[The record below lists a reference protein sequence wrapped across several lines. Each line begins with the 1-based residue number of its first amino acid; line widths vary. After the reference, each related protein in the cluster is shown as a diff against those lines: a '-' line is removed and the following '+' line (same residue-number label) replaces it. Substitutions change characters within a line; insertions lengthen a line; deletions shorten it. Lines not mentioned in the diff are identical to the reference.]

1 MKLPYSFLC
10 MTVTDVI
17 IIQPPLVQLNTPYP
31 SGAYLRA
38 FFSQLKKDYP
48 QWAIGSVRWIDYSN
62 ALYRSIFSQAGLKKL
77 FSSTEKKAME
87 KAFHYEKTGKENEA
101 FNLRRYVSQQEQWI
115 RWIPAITDILSGKGR
130 ELSHEFVRSPGV
142 PRGYRME
149 NYLAGLS
156 SEPDADDALIL
167 ASLALADLA
176 DYISVVYDSAF
187 ELIRYGES
195 AAVSATSMEEIKAAM
210 AAPIMNDFYTP
221 LVQEL
226 IAGCDSRRRQ
236 LICVSCPFPGT
247 VTAALLTCK
256 LFKEAG
262 MDKVFTVMGGGC
274 VNTDL
279 RDCKESL
286 LAEWVDAFS
295 FDRGYG
301 SYWDFFRHIET
312 LECSQCG
319 TERVPLGIYKTNLEV
334 YKDTAREAPG
344 TVLFPQAIK
353 NADIYKMRFFSKNI
367 EGQNSKL
374 FSKNTSP
381 ETVKKTDRGDDV
393 ESSFSQGGLQ
403 EKRLRNQDESRYD
416 QCVAVEDKYTVQL
429 VPDFSDID
437 FSLYPR
443 LADSKNPMHRLWSD
457 GAWLKVYLAHG
468 CYWHQCAFCDTS
480 LDYVACYHPVE
491 VEKLHEA
498 LYKQA
503 EKTGVRGIHLVDEA
517 APPVALRNFALAN
530 LKKDKP
536 LSFWGNIRYEKVFS
550 RDLADILA
558 HGGLTA
564 VSGGIEIASGSG
576 LDAVHKG
583 TDLDSI
589 VAACAAFKEAGI
601 LTHAYMIYG
610 YWLETPQML
619 IDSME
624 TLRQL
629 FATGLLD
636 SSFWHK
642 FTLTKHSRI
651 YTEYCKGMHQEL
663 EVTDNPLHKDCG
675 GEQSSAGSTPN
686 SSVSAGLVSAGL
698 VSAGLVSTGLVSAG
712 SALNE
717 SISAGLVSAGS
728 VSTGLVSAGST
739 PNSSVSAG
747 LVSAGSTPNS
757 SVSAGQ
763 RSDSLF
769 SDSTLHFKGEEKSV
783 RYGKALN
790 NALATWMAGEKLK
803 APVTS
808 WFDFPMPKPSVSPHL
823 VEHAIARYE
832 KKRDTAF
839 LDYGKFAAALGKGY
853 VWLGGKPM
861 VIPSVDKKGA
871 FDLCWSYM
879 GELIYGSFPFET
891 TKNQAEK
898 ITDELLAMKSPETF
912 GGVQQENLK
921 LYKSLYTALRGKG
934 LSSISIGY

>member
-10 MTVTDVI
+10 MTVTDVS

-301 SYWDFFRHIET
+301 SYWDFFRHIEL

-334 YKDTAREAPG
+334 YKDTARESPG

-353 NADIYKMRFFSKNI
+353 NTDIYKMRFFSKNI

-374 FSKNTSP
+374 FSKNTSS

-416 QCVAVEDKYTVQL
+416 QCIAVEDKYTVQL

-629 FATGLLD
+629 FAAGLLD

-663 EVTDNPLHKDCG
+663 EVTDNPLHKG
-675 GEQSSAGSTPN
+675 GVGEQSSAGS
-686 SSVSAGLVSAGL
+686 
-698 VSAGLVSTGLVSAG
+698 VSTGLVSAG

-728 VSTGLVSAGST
+728 T
-739 PNSSVSAG
+739 PNG
-747 LVSAGSTPNS
+747 

-808 WFDFPMPKPSVSPHL
+808 WFDFPMPNPSVSPHL
-823 VEHAIARYE
+823 VEHAIAWYE

-934 LSSISIGY
+934 LSLISIGY

>member
-301 SYWDFFRHIET
+301 SYWDFFRHIEL

-334 YKDTAREAPG
+334 YKDTARESPG

-353 NADIYKMRFFSKNI
+353 NTDIYKMRFFSKNI

-374 FSKNTSP
+374 FSKNTSS

-403 EKRLRNQDESRYD
+403 EKRLHNQDESRYD
-416 QCVAVEDKYTVQL
+416 QCIAVEDKYTVQL

-437 FSLYPR
+437 FSRYPR

-457 GAWLKVYLAHG
+457 GAWIKVYLAHG

-629 FATGLLD
+629 FAAGLLD

-675 GEQSSAGSTPN
+675 GEQSSAG
-686 SSVSAGLVSAGL
+686 LVSA
-698 VSAGLVSTGLVSAG
+698 GLVSAG

-717 SISAGLVSAGS
+717 SISAGSISAE
-728 VSTGLVSAGST
+728 
-739 PNSSVSAG
+739 
-747 LVSAGSTPNS
+747 STPNS

>member
-10 MTVTDVI
+10 MTVTDVS

-334 YKDTAREAPG
+334 YKDTARESPG

-403 EKRLRNQDESRYD
+403 EKRLRNQDASRYD
-416 QCVAVEDKYTVQL
+416 QCIAVEDKYTVQL

-583 TDLDSI
+583 TNLDSI

-675 GEQSSAGSTPN
+675 GEQSSAG
-686 SSVSAGLVSAGL
+686 
-698 VSAGLVSTGLVSAG
+698 LVSAG

-717 SISAGLVSAGS
+717 SISAGL
-728 VSTGLVSAGST
+728 
-739 PNSSVSAG
+739 VSAG

>member
-10 MTVTDVI
+10 MTVTDVS

-31 SGAYLRA
+31 SGAYLKA

-334 YKDTAREAPG
+334 YKDTARESPG

-403 EKRLRNQDESRYD
+403 EKRLRNQDASRYD

-675 GEQSSAGSTPN
+675 REQSSA
-686 SSVSAGLVSAGL
+686 
-698 VSAGLVSTGLVSAG
+698 GLVSAG

-717 SISAGLVSAGS
+717 SISAGL
-728 VSTGLVSAGST
+728 
-739 PNSSVSAG
+739 VSAG

>member
-10 MTVTDVI
+10 MTVTDVS

-319 TERVPLGIYKTNLEV
+319 TERVPLGIYKTNPEV
-334 YKDTAREAPG
+334 YKDTARESPG

-403 EKRLRNQDESRYD
+403 EKRLRNQDASRYD
-416 QCVAVEDKYTVQL
+416 QCIAVENKYTVQL

-457 GAWLKVYLAHG
+457 GAWIKVYLAHG

-629 FATGLLD
+629 FAAGLLN

-663 EVTDNPLHKDCG
+663 EVTDNPLHKDCD
-675 GEQSSAGSTPN
+675 GEQSSAGS
-686 SSVSAGLVSAGL
+686 
-698 VSAGLVSTGLVSAG
+698 
-712 SALNE
+712 
-717 SISAGLVSAGS
+717 VSAGS

-747 LVSAGSTPNS
+747 QG
-757 SVSAGQ
+757 
-763 RSDSLF
+763 SDSLF

>member
-1 MKLPYSFLC
+1 

-334 YKDTAREAPG
+334 YKDTARESPG

-403 EKRLRNQDESRYD
+403 EKRLRNQDASRYD

-629 FATGLLD
+629 FAAGLLD

-663 EVTDNPLHKDCG
+663 EVTDNPLHKG
-675 GEQSSAGSTPN
+675 GVGEQSSAGS
-686 SSVSAGLVSAGL
+686 
-698 VSAGLVSTGLVSAG
+698 VSTGLVSAG

-717 SISAGLVSAGS
+717 SISAGSISAE
-728 VSTGLVSAGST
+728 ST
-739 PNSSVSAG
+739 PNG
-747 LVSAGSTPNS
+747 

-808 WFDFPMPKPSVSPHL
+808 WFDFPMPKPSVSLHL
-823 VEHAIARYE
+823 VEHAIARYV

-934 LSSISIGY
+934 LSLISIGY

>member
-1 MKLPYSFLC
+1 

-62 ALYRSIFSQAGLKKL
+62 ALYRSMFSQAGLKKL

-167 ASLALADLA
+167 ASLALEDLA
-176 DYISVVYDSAF
+176 DYISVVYDPAF

-301 SYWDFFRHIET
+301 SYWDFFRHIEL

-334 YKDTAREAPG
+334 YKDTARESPG

-353 NADIYKMRFFSKNI
+353 NTDIYKMRFFSKNI

-374 FSKNTSP
+374 FSKNTSS

-393 ESSFSQGGLQ
+393 ESSFSQGGVQ

-416 QCVAVEDKYTVQL
+416 QCIAVEDKYTVQL

-675 GEQSSAGSTPN
+675 GEQSSAG
-686 SSVSAGLVSAGL
+686 LVSAG
-698 VSAGLVSTGLVSAG
+698 SVSTGLVSAG

-717 SISAGLVSAGS
+717 SISAE
-728 VSTGLVSAGST
+728 ST
-739 PNSSVSAG
+739 PNG
-747 LVSAGSTPNS
+747 

-934 LSSISIGY
+934 LSLISIGY

>member
-1 MKLPYSFLC
+1 

-301 SYWDFFRHIET
+301 SYWDFFRHIEL

-334 YKDTAREAPG
+334 YKDTARESPG

-353 NADIYKMRFFSKNI
+353 NTDIYKMRFFSKNI

-374 FSKNTSP
+374 FSKNTSS

-393 ESSFSQGGLQ
+393 ESSFSQGGGVQ

-416 QCVAVEDKYTVQL
+416 QCIAVEDKYTVQL

-629 FATGLLD
+629 FAAGLLD

-663 EVTDNPLHKDCG
+663 EVTDNPLHKG
-675 GEQSSAGSTPN
+675 GVGEQSSAGS
-686 SSVSAGLVSAGL
+686 
-698 VSAGLVSTGLVSAG
+698 VSTGLVSAG

-728 VSTGLVSAGST
+728 T
-739 PNSSVSAG
+739 PNG
-747 LVSAGSTPNS
+747 

-808 WFDFPMPKPSVSPHL
+808 WFDFPMPNPSVSPHL
-823 VEHAIARYE
+823 VEHAIAWYE

-934 LSSISIGY
+934 LSLISIGY

>member
-1 MKLPYSFLC
+1 

-31 SGAYLRA
+31 SGAYLKA

-87 KAFHYEKTGKENEA
+87 KAFHYEMTGKENEA
-101 FNLRRYVSQQEQWI
+101 FNLRRYVGQQEQWI

-167 ASLALADLA
+167 ASLALEDLA
-176 DYISVVYDSAF
+176 DYISVVHDPAF

-195 AAVSATSMEEIKAAM
+195 VAVSATSMEEIKAAM

-334 YKDTAREAPG
+334 YKDTARESPG

-403 EKRLRNQDESRYD
+403 EKRLRNQDASRYD
-416 QCVAVEDKYTVQL
+416 QCVAVENKYTVQL

-457 GAWLKVYLAHG
+457 GAWIKVYLAHG

-480 LDYVACYHPVE
+480 LDYVAYYHPVE

-583 TDLDSI
+583 TELDSI

-629 FATGLLD
+629 FAAGLLD

-642 FTLTKHSRI
+642 FTLTRHSRI

-663 EVTDNPLHKDCG
+663 EVTDNPLHKDCDR
-675 GEQSSAGSTPN
+675 EQSSAG
-686 SSVSAGLVSAGL
+686 
-698 VSAGLVSTGLVSAG
+698 
-712 SALNE
+712 
-717 SISAGLVSAGS
+717 SISAGLVSTESTPNGS
-728 VSTGLVSAGST
+728 VSAGSI
-739 PNSSVSAG
+739 SAE
-747 LVSAGSTPNS
+747 STPNG

>member
-1 MKLPYSFLC
+1 

-31 SGAYLRA
+31 SGAYLKA

-62 ALYRSIFSQAGLKKL
+62 ALYRSMFSQAGLKKL

-87 KAFHYEKTGKENEA
+87 KAFHYEMTGKENEA
-101 FNLRRYVSQQEQWI
+101 FNLRRYVGQQEQWI

-167 ASLALADLA
+167 ASLALEDLA
-176 DYISVVYDSAF
+176 DYISVVYDPAF

-301 SYWDFFRHIET
+301 SYWDFFRHIEL

-334 YKDTAREAPG
+334 YKDTARESPG

-353 NADIYKMRFFSKNI
+353 NTDIYKMRFFSKNI

-374 FSKNTSP
+374 FSKNTSS

-416 QCVAVEDKYTVQL
+416 QCIAVEDKYTVQL

-629 FATGLLD
+629 FAAGLLD

-642 FTLTKHSRI
+642 FTLTRHSRI

-663 EVTDNPLHKDCG
+663 EVTDNPLHKDCDR
-675 GEQSSAGSTPN
+675 EQSSAGS
-686 SSVSAGLVSAGL
+686 
-698 VSAGLVSTGLVSAG
+698 VSTGLVSAG

-728 VSTGLVSAGST
+728 T
-739 PNSSVSAG
+739 PNG
-747 LVSAGSTPNS
+747 

>member
-10 MTVTDVI
+10 MTVTDVS

-301 SYWDFFRHIET
+301 SYWDFFRHIEL

-334 YKDTAREAPG
+334 YKDTARESPG

-353 NADIYKMRFFSKNI
+353 NTDIYKMRFFSKNI

-374 FSKNTSP
+374 FSKNTSS

-416 QCVAVEDKYTVQL
+416 QCIAVEDKYTVQL

-629 FATGLLD
+629 FAAGLLD

-642 FTLTKHSRI
+642 FTLTRHSRI

-663 EVTDNPLHKDCG
+663 EVTDNPLHKDCDR
-675 GEQSSAGSTPN
+675 EQSSAGS
-686 SSVSAGLVSAGL
+686 
-698 VSAGLVSTGLVSAG
+698 VSTGLVSAG

-717 SISAGLVSAGS
+717 SISAGSISAE
-728 VSTGLVSAGST
+728 ST
-739 PNSSVSAG
+739 PNG
-747 LVSAGSTPNS
+747 

-808 WFDFPMPKPSVSPHL
+808 WFDFPMPKPSVSLHL

>member
-1 MKLPYSFLC
+1 

-301 SYWDFFRHIET
+301 SYWDFFRHIEL

-334 YKDTAREAPG
+334 YKDTARESPG

-353 NADIYKMRFFSKNI
+353 NTDIYKMRFFSKNI

-374 FSKNTSP
+374 FSKNTSS

-393 ESSFSQGGLQ
+393 ESSFSQGGVQ

-416 QCVAVEDKYTVQL
+416 QCIAVEDKYTVQL

-629 FATGLLD
+629 FAAGLLD

-663 EVTDNPLHKDCG
+663 EVTDNPLHKG
-675 GEQSSAGSTPN
+675 GVGEQSSAGS
-686 SSVSAGLVSAGL
+686 
-698 VSAGLVSTGLVSAG
+698 VSTGLVSAG

-728 VSTGLVSAGST
+728 T
-739 PNSSVSAG
+739 PNG
-747 LVSAGSTPNS
+747 

-808 WFDFPMPKPSVSPHL
+808 WFDFPMPKPSVSLHL
-823 VEHAIARYE
+823 VEHAIARYV

-921 LYKSLYTALRGKG
+921 LYKSLYAALRGKG

>member
-1 MKLPYSFLC
+1 M
-10 MTVTDVI
+10 
-17 IIQPPLVQLNTPYP
+17 
-31 SGAYLRA
+31 
-38 FFSQLKKDYP
+38 
-48 QWAIGSVRWIDYSN
+48 
-62 ALYRSIFSQAGLKKL
+62 
-77 FSSTEKKAME
+77 
-87 KAFHYEKTGKENEA
+87 
-101 FNLRRYVSQQEQWI
+101 
-115 RWIPAITDILSGKGR
+115 TDILSGKGR

-334 YKDTAREAPG
+334 YKDTARESPG

-353 NADIYKMRFFSKNI
+353 NTDIYKMRFFSKNI

-374 FSKNTSP
+374 FSKNTSS

-416 QCVAVEDKYTVQL
+416 QCIAVEDKYTVQL

-437 FSLYPR
+437 FSRYPR

-457 GAWLKVYLAHG
+457 GAWIKVYLAHG

-536 LSFWGNIRYEKVFS
+536 LS
-550 RDLADILA
+550 
-558 HGGLTA
+558 
-564 VSGGIEIASGSG
+564 
-576 LDAVHKG
+576 
-583 TDLDSI
+583 
-589 VAACAAFKEAGI
+589 
-601 LTHAYMIYG
+601 
-610 YWLETPQML
+610 Q
-619 IDSME
+619 
-624 TLRQL
+624 
-629 FATGLLD
+629 
-636 SSFWHK
+636 K
-642 FTLTKHSRI
+642 FCR
-651 YTEYCKGMHQEL
+651 
-663 EVTDNPLHKDCG
+663 
-675 GEQSSAGSTPN
+675 
-686 SSVSAGLVSAGL
+686 
-698 VSAGLVSTGLVSAG
+698 
-712 SALNE
+712 
-717 SISAGLVSAGS
+717 
-728 VSTGLVSAGST
+728 
-739 PNSSVSAG
+739 
-747 LVSAGSTPNS
+747 
-757 SVSAGQ
+757 
-763 RSDSLF
+763 
-769 SDSTLHFKGEEKSV
+769 
-783 RYGKALN
+783 
-790 NALATWMAGEKLK
+790 
-803 APVTS
+803 
-808 WFDFPMPKPSVSPHL
+808 
-823 VEHAIARYE
+823 
-832 KKRDTAF
+832 
-839 LDYGKFAAALGKGY
+839 
-853 VWLGGKPM
+853 
-861 VIPSVDKKGA
+861 
-871 FDLCWSYM
+871 
-879 GELIYGSFPFET
+879 
-891 TKNQAEK
+891 
-898 ITDELLAMKSPETF
+898 
-912 GGVQQENLK
+912 
-921 LYKSLYTALRGKG
+921 
-934 LSSISIGY
+934 

>member
-1 MKLPYSFLC
+1 

-38 FFSQLKKDYP
+38 FFSHLKKDYP
-48 QWAIGSVRWIDYSN
+48 QWAIGSVRWIDYST
-62 ALYRSIFSQAGLKKL
+62 ALYRSIFSLAGSLKL

-301 SYWDFFRHIET
+301 SYWDFFRHIEL

-334 YKDTAREAPG
+334 YKDTARESPG

-353 NADIYKMRFFSKNI
+353 NTDIYKMRFFSKNI

-374 FSKNTSP
+374 FSKNTSS

-393 ESSFSQGGLQ
+393 ESSFSQGGVQ

-416 QCVAVEDKYTVQL
+416 QCIAVEDKYTVQL

-629 FATGLLD
+629 FAAGLLD

-663 EVTDNPLHKDCG
+663 EVTDNPLHKDCDR
-675 GEQSSAGSTPN
+675 EQSSAGS
-686 SSVSAGLVSAGL
+686 
-698 VSAGLVSTGLVSAG
+698 VSTGLVSAG

-728 VSTGLVSAGST
+728 T
-739 PNSSVSAG
+739 PNG
-747 LVSAGSTPNS
+747 

-808 WFDFPMPKPSVSPHL
+808 WFDFPMPKPSVSLHL
-823 VEHAIARYE
+823 VEHAIARYV

-934 LSSISIGY
+934 LSLISIGY

>member
-167 ASLALADLA
+167 ASLALEDLA
-176 DYISVVYDSAF
+176 DYISVVYDPAF

-279 RDCKESL
+279 RECKESL

-301 SYWDFFRHIET
+301 SYWDFFRHIEL

-334 YKDTAREAPG
+334 YKDTARESPG

-353 NADIYKMRFFSKNI
+353 NTDIYKMRFFSKNI

-374 FSKNTSP
+374 FSKNTSS

-416 QCVAVEDKYTVQL
+416 QCIAVEDKYTVQL

-583 TDLDSI
+583 TELDSI

-629 FATGLLD
+629 FAAGLLD

-642 FTLTKHSRI
+642 FTLTRHSRI

-663 EVTDNPLHKDCG
+663 EVTDNPLHKDCDR
-675 GEQSSAGSTPN
+675 EQSSAGSISAGLVSTESTPN
-686 SSVSAGLVSAGL
+686 GSVSAGLVS
-698 VSAGLVSTGLVSAG
+698 T
-712 SALNE
+712 E
-717 SISAGLVSAGS
+717 
-728 VSTGLVSAGST
+728 ST
-739 PNSSVSAG
+739 PNG
-747 LVSAGSTPNS
+747 

-934 LSSISIGY
+934 LSLISIGY

>member
-1 MKLPYSFLC
+1 

-31 SGAYLRA
+31 SGAYLKA

-62 ALYRSIFSQAGLKKL
+62 ALYRSMFSQAGLKKL

-87 KAFHYEKTGKENEA
+87 KAFHYEMTGKENEA
-101 FNLRRYVSQQEQWI
+101 FNLRRYVGQQEQWI

-167 ASLALADLA
+167 ASLALEDLA
-176 DYISVVYDSAF
+176 DYISVVYDPAF

-195 AAVSATSMEEIKAAM
+195 VAVSATSMEEIKAAM

-301 SYWDFFRHIET
+301 SYWDFFRHIEL

-334 YKDTAREAPG
+334 YKDTARESPG

-353 NADIYKMRFFSKNI
+353 NTDIYKMRFFSKNI

-374 FSKNTSP
+374 FSKNTSS

-416 QCVAVEDKYTVQL
+416 QCIAVEDKYTVQL

-629 FATGLLD
+629 FAAGLLD

-663 EVTDNPLHKDCG
+663 EVTDNPLHKG
-675 GEQSSAGSTPN
+675 GVGEQSSAGS
-686 SSVSAGLVSAGL
+686 
-698 VSAGLVSTGLVSAG
+698 VSTGLVSAG

-717 SISAGLVSAGS
+717 SI
-728 VSTGLVSAGST
+728 
-739 PNSSVSAG
+739 SAG

>member
-1 MKLPYSFLC
+1 

-31 SGAYLRA
+31 SGAYLKA

-87 KAFHYEKTGKENEA
+87 KAFHYEMTGKENEA
-101 FNLRRYVSQQEQWI
+101 FNLRRYVGQQEQWI

-167 ASLALADLA
+167 ASLALEDLA
-176 DYISVVYDSAF
+176 DYISVVHDPAF

-195 AAVSATSMEEIKAAM
+195 VAVSATSMEEIKAAM

-301 SYWDFFRHIET
+301 SYWDFFRHIEL

-334 YKDTAREAPG
+334 YKDTARESPG

-353 NADIYKMRFFSKNI
+353 NTDIYKMRFFSKNI

-374 FSKNTSP
+374 FSKNTAS

-416 QCVAVEDKYTVQL
+416 QCIAVEDKYTVQL

-629 FATGLLD
+629 FAAGLLD

-642 FTLTKHSRI
+642 FTLTRHSRI

-663 EVTDNPLHKDCG
+663 EVTDNPLHKDCDR
-675 GEQSSAGSTPN
+675 EQSSAGS
-686 SSVSAGLVSAGL
+686 
-698 VSAGLVSTGLVSAG
+698 VSTGLVSAG

-717 SISAGLVSAGS
+717 SISAGSISAE
-728 VSTGLVSAGST
+728 ST
-739 PNSSVSAG
+739 PNG
-747 LVSAGSTPNS
+747 

-808 WFDFPMPKPSVSPHL
+808 WFDFPMPKPSVSLHL
-823 VEHAIARYE
+823 VEHAIARYV

-934 LSSISIGY
+934 LSLISIGY

>member
-10 MTVTDVI
+10 MTVTDVS

-236 LICVSCPFPGT
+236 LICVSCPF
-247 VTAALLTCK
+247 
-256 LFKEAG
+256 EAG

-334 YKDTAREAPG
+334 YKDTARESPG

-403 EKRLRNQDESRYD
+403 EKRLRNQDASRYD
-416 QCVAVEDKYTVQL
+416 QCIAVEDKYTVQL

-675 GEQSSAGSTPN
+675 GEQSSAG
-686 SSVSAGLVSAGL
+686 LVSAGL
-698 VSAGLVSTGLVSAG
+698 VSAGSVSTGLVSAG

-717 SISAGLVSAGS
+717 SISAGLVS
-728 VSTGLVSAGST
+728 T
-739 PNSSVSAG
+739 G

>member
-10 MTVTDVI
+10 MTVTDVS

-236 LICVSCPFPGT
+236 LVCVSCPFPGT

-334 YKDTAREAPG
+334 YKDTARESPG

-403 EKRLRNQDESRYD
+403 EKRLRNQDASRYD
-416 QCVAVEDKYTVQL
+416 QCIAVEDKYTVQL

-675 GEQSSAGSTPN
+675 GEQNSAGS
-686 SSVSAGLVSAGL
+686 
-698 VSAGLVSTGLVSAG
+698 VSTGLVSAG

-717 SISAGLVSAGS
+717 SI
-728 VSTGLVSAGST
+728 
-739 PNSSVSAG
+739 SAG

-808 WFDFPMPKPSVSPHL
+808 WFDFPMPKSSVSPHL

-839 LDYGKFAAALGKGY
+839 LDYGKFAATLGKGY

-921 LYKSLYTALRGKG
+921 LYKSLYTALRGRG
-934 LSSISIGY
+934 LSSISIGD

>member
-675 GEQSSAGSTPN
+675 GEQSSAG
-686 SSVSAGLVSAGL
+686 
-698 VSAGLVSTGLVSAG
+698 LVSAG

-717 SISAGLVSAGS
+717 SISAGL
-728 VSTGLVSAGST
+728 
-739 PNSSVSAG
+739 VSAG